1 MYMRGLDSRTNPDVA
16 VIIPSTGRPE
26 QCACLVERVHY
37 TARLRPHVVVS
48 VEPDD
53 VKPYARALTDLVVQ
67 RPAEHDLCVLA
78 WDQTGAAGPGSHV
91 AAINRAAAS
100 LMPGCPNDTDG
111 DGNCW
116 QCAGRPGV
124 HGPKL
129 IIKLDDDHW
138 PQTPGWD
145 ALYLDALEQLGGTG
159 VVYGNDLFQRDQL
172 PTAPGISADIVR
184 ELGWYAPPELQHWY
198 CDNFWLELGKRS
210 GRLAYLP
217 DVIMEHRNVQAG
229 KAPDDATY
237 QAGGLNAA
245 RIAADEKTWAKI
257 LRTPVTDIDGTPGE
271 HPTLRWPS
279 QMVIWA
285 DRVIGLAARKGWKP

>member
-26 QCACLVERVHY
+26 QCARLVERVHY

-53 VKPYARALTDLVVQ
+53 VKPYARALTDPVVQ
-67 RPAEHDLCVLA
+67 RPTEPDLCSLT
-78 WDQTGAAGPGSHV
+78 WDQTGTAGSGSHV
-91 AAINRAAAS
+91 AAINRAACDA
-100 LMPGCPNDTDG
+100 LTGRFT
-111 DGNCW
+111 
-116 QCAGRPGV
+116 AGPWPPRMIV
-124 HGPKL
+124 
-129 IIKLDDDHW
+129 KLDDDHW
-138 PQTPGWD
+138 PKTPGWD
-145 ALYLDALEQLGGTG
+145 VLYLNALERLGGTG

-172 PTAPGISADIVR
+172 PTTPGISADIVR

-210 GRLAYLP
+210 DRLAYLP
-217 DVIMEHRNVQAG
+217 DVIIEHRNVQAG

-237 QAGGLNAA
+237 QAGGLNVA

-257 LRTPVTDIDGTPGE
+257 ISTPIEEAGRTFFTN
-271 HPTLRWPS
+271 PTR
-279 QMVIWA
+279 MDMWA
-285 DRVIGLAARKGWKP
+285 ESVRMLAERGSSR